1 MTKTISLKNK
11 KTILTSTFVMAVLV
25 GGLISPQLA
34 HANEIAIMV
43 DLDIKP
49 GSDPNTI
56 NSRSMGLVPVA
67 ILGSA
72 DFDIADVDITTV
84 TFGPGAAVPVHD
96 GHFEDVNGDGIIDL
110 VFHFAQKDTG
120 LSPGDTEADLIGS
133 TLDGTDF
140 CGMDAVVVK

>member
-1 MTKTISLKNK
+1 
-11 KTILTSTFVMAVLV
+11 
-25 GGLISPQLA
+25 
-34 HANEIAIMV
+34 MV

-72 DFDIADVDITTV
+72 EFDVADVDITSV

-96 GHFEDVNGDGIIDL
+96 GHLEDVNDDGLIDL

-120 LSPGDTEADLIGS
+120 LSPGDTEADLIGDL
-133 TLDGTDF
+133 LDGTPF

>member
-1 MTKTISLKNK
+1 MTKTISLKNR

-34 HANEIAIMV
+34 YANLEVRLIDI
-43 DLDIKP
+43 DIKP
-49 GSDPNTI
+49 GSDPNSI
-56 NSRSMGLVPVA
+56 NSKSMGLVPVA

-72 DFDIADVDITTV
+72 EFDVADVDITTV

-96 GHFEDVNGDGIIDL
+96 GHFEDVNDDGLIDL

-120 LSPGDTEADLIGS
+120 LSPSDTEADLIGS